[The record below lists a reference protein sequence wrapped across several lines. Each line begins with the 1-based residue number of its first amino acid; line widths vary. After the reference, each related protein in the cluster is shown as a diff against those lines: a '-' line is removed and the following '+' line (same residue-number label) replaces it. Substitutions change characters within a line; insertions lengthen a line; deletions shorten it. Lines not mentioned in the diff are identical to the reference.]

1 MTNKELAAFL
11 ARHDVKQAE
20 LRLKEAGFVPT
31 ATNIQEVTD
40 SMIRKWLCWLDSPV
54 TYTGEVAN
62 V

>member
-1 MTNKELAAFL
+1 MNNKELATFL

-20 LRLKEAGFVPT
+20 LRLKETGVAPT

-54 TYTGEVAN
+54 TYTEEVAH